1 MAAHSGPRFEK
12 LRKEADFWLDS
23 KHPTYGSLI
32 KDIIT
37 DSSPFSRKF
46 LGATIGIDS
55 TRDLCWFDSNK
66 TYKTGIDPTSGYS
79 VAPLCI
85 LPYTTTMATYYNMNG
100 SSFTV
105 WFKTSDNDYSSNYT
119 GRATILGL
127 DGGFLDLAG
136 GALWLQNDPPY
147 KIFGESSTNNENW
160 IDVSSAI
167 PANSWNNLTCVFSG
181 GNTATSYLNGVEI
194 DEVTN
199 LTGSVYIPT
208 LGGGLDTAQAP
219 GVEYTIYARWDSKA
233 LTYDEIQDLH
243 IAFRSRHG
251 IV

>member
-23 KHPTYGSLI
+23 KNPTYGPLI

-37 DSSPFSRKF
+37 DSTPFSRRF
-46 LGATIGIDS
+46 FGVTVGIDS
-55 TRDLCWFDSNK
+55 TRDLCWIESSK
-66 TYKTGIDPTSGYS
+66 TYKTGIDSSTGYS

-85 LPYTTTMATYYNMNG
+85 LPYTTSLETYYDMDG
-100 SSFTV
+100 SSFTM
-105 WFKTSDNDYSSNYT
+105 WFKTSNINYSTNYT
-119 GRATILGL
+119 GRAVIFGV
-127 DGGFLDLAG
+127 DGGFLDIAG
-136 GALWLQNDPPY
+136 NALWLQNAPPY
-147 KIFGESSTNNENW
+147 RIFGESSVNNENW
-160 IDVSSAI
+160 IDVSSVI

-194 DEVTN
+194 DEVTS
-199 LTGSVYIPT
+199 LTGAPAIPT
-208 LGGGLDTAQAP
+208 LGGGLDTALAT
-219 GVEYTIYARWDSKA
+219 GVQYSIYARWDSKA
-233 LTYDEIQDLH
+233 LTYDEVQDLH